1 MRLRNINPLG
11 AVEVPLLGRVLEAG
25 EEFDIDDEQG
35 AALLDQVGNYE
46 TVTPATPDKSDS
58 DKPKRSAR

>member
-46 TVTPATPDKSDS
+46 PAESDNKSDS